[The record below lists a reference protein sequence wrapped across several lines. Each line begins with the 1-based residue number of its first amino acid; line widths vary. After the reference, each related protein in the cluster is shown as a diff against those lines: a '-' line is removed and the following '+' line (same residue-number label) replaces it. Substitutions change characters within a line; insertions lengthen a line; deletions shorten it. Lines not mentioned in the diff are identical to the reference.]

1 MVAAMNNNDE
11 IIALRDER
19 GSYNIVSEQ
28 YIPISIIALRDERG
42 SYNRNDF
49 RPSTYK
55 IIALRDERGSYNTKR
70 LLTPKQ

>member
-42 SYNRNDF
+42 SYNPLLVLSLVIF
-49 RPSTYK
+49 
-55 IIALRDERGSYNTKR
+55 IIALRDERGSYNIGQA
-70 LLTPKQ
+70 LDQP